1 MALQA
6 DVQYV
11 AYPVDGTAAW
21 KVEHNTH
28 RTDAAPVYTRR
39 RAERKVVVV
48 DPVALCGIIL
58 AAVMLIAMVSGLVQY
73 RHALQQTRLMNV
85 YVQQLQQENVQLQ
98 QTYEDGYDLDE
109 IMDIAMEAGMVPA
122 ENMQRVRIAMPEQQQ
137 EDTNMSFWAT
147 LSTFLTGIFA

>member
-11 AYPVDGTAAW
+11 TYPVDGTAAW
-21 KVEHNTH
+21 KVEHHTH
-28 RTDAAPVYTRR
+28 RTDCAPVYTRR
-39 RAERKVVVV
+39 RAERKVIAV

-73 RHALQQTRLMNV
+73 RHTLQQTRLMNA
-85 YVQQLQQENVQLQ
+85 YVQQLEQENVQLQ
-98 QTYEDGYDLDE
+98 QTYEEGYDLDE

-122 ENMQRVRIAMPEQQQ
+122 ENMQRVRLAMPEQQQ
-137 EDTNMSFWAT
+137 EDTHMSFWAT

>member
-11 AYPVDGTAAW
+11 KYPVNGTAAW
-21 KVEHNTH
+21 KAEGAPQHNTD
-28 RTDAAPVYTRR
+28 TPVYHRR
-39 RAERKVVVV
+39 RTERKVIAV

-73 RHALQQTRLMNV
+73 RHTLQQTRLMNA
-85 YVQQLQQENVQLQ
+85 YVQQLEQENVQLQ
-98 QTYEDGYDLDE
+98 QTYEEGYDLDE